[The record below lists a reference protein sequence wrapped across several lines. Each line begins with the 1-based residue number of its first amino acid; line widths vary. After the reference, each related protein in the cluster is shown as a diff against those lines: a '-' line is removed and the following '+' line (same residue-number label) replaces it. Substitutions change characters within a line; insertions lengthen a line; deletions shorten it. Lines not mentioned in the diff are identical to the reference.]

1 MKTKEPPYTERYVR
15 WCERDK
21 LNKFYLIFST
31 RFLKERKGGVE
42 KITGY
47 MGDFV
52 EGCACFAS
60 FFAKQAL
67 DYGGK
72 KRM

>member
-1 MKTKEPPYTERYVR
+1 MRSITGCSFKG
-15 WCERDK
+15 
-21 LNKFYLIFST
+21 
-31 RFLKERKGGVE
+31 KERKGGFG

-47 MGDFV
+47 MVDFV

-72 KRM
+72 KV

>member
-1 MKTKEPPYTERYVR
+1 MV
-15 WCERDK
+15 
-21 LNKFYLIFST
+21 
-31 RFLKERKGGVE
+31 
-42 KITGY
+42 
-47 MGDFV
+47 DFV

-72 KRM
+72 KKDVGIIS